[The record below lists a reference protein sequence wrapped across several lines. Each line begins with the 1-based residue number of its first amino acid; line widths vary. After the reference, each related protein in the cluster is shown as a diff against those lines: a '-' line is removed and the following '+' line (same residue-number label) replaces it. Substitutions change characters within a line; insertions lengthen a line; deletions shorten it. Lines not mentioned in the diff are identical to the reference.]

1 MIASYLASQG
11 CHSAVEI
18 NKDKPS
24 TKGNFVVRVEGREEP
39 ILELLGMTCPF
50 KALKD
55 LGDMEEIGKLIIAA
69 LDEAK

>member
-1 MIASYLASQG
+1 
-11 CHSAVEI
+11 
-18 NKDKPS
+18 
-24 TKGNFVVRVEGREEP
+24 
-39 ILELLGMTCPF
+39 LELLGMTRPF